1 MARARPVFKQRE
13 PPHQAA
19 DNNEMS
25 SRSLFRLT
33 PSPAALMAFMTCA
46 LFAASAPNPARATD
60 LAAYLPPVGAT
71 YVTEE
76 VRLRVPAGLSLAGTL
91 SLPTRGVLREGRP
104 LRYPA
109 ILLVNAATGLTR
121 DGSTIE
127 DAAGSP
133 VLHRPMF
140 ELADALARRD
150 VAVLRLDARGVG
162 ASTGAND
169 STSLS
174 GGLEDVRAELEYLR
188 RRADIDP
195 HRIAILGMG
204 EGASIAALI
213 AGADADLR
221 AVLLLAAPTSLAKPN
236 SPSVLALPG
245 DSHAVVSPA
254 GAESWVRPVLA
265 KVADWSATTLGGAEL
280 GPKPLAR
287 VVHRR
292 RRR

>member
-1 MARARPVFKQRE
+1 MIGRIAGRGPKRRE
-13 PPHQAA
+13 PRTQAA
-19 DNNEMS
+19 DNRGMS
-25 SRSLFRLT
+25 SRSLFRFAPRSAVLV
-33 PSPAALMAFMTCA
+33 ALMTCA
-46 LFAASAPNPARATD
+46 LFAASPPDVARAVAI
-60 LAAYLPPVGAT
+60 AAYLPPAGAT

-76 VRLRVPAGLSLAGTL
+76 VRLRVPAGLSLAGTM
-91 SLPTRGVLREGRP
+91 SLPTRGVLREGRL

-109 ILLVNAATGLTR
+109 ILLVNGATGLTR

-195 HRIAILGMG
+195 HRIAILGLG
-204 EGASIAALI
+204 EGASIAALM
-213 AGADADLR
+213 AGADSDLR
-221 AVLLLAAPTSLAKPN
+221 AVLLLAAPATLSKP
-236 SPSVLALPG
+236 V
-245 DSHAVVSPA
+245 
-254 GAESWVRPVLA
+254 
-265 KVADWSATTLGGAEL
+265 
-280 GPKPLAR
+280 
-287 VVHRR
+287 
-292 RRR
+292 